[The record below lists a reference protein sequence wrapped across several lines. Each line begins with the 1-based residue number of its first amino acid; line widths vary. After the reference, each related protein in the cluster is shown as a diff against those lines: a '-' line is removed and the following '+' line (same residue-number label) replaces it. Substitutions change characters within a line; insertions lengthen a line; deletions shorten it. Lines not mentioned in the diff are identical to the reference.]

1 MRIATALLIGGAL
14 AGAGCRG
21 RAMTKNDSGAGG
33 AAGGAEVAP
42 PRGKAIALVYTSNVQ
57 GEYER
62 CGCPVHPLGGLAR
75 RAAEVDR
82 IRGESDGVISVDAGD
97 LFLPAEGAKKEA
109 KAPAPSEIERRAR
122 LLAAAY
128 ARMGVTAFSPGERD
142 LALGAPLLR
151 RVLAEAKVPAVSAN
165 LEDLDGQPLFDADRI
180 VDVAGVRVGI
190 FGVTA
195 MSPPDEGKMKSWG
208 VVVRDPVEAARKEVA
223 TLRARGARSVV
234 ALVHVGG
241 TPDSKRLLAA
251 VPGIDWAVLGHSGMN
266 LDDPESV
273 GGARM
278 LEAMSLGKNLGRL
291 DLHVVQGGGAG
302 PWAARGARAQLQT
315 ILADHRHQIA
325 EYHQRLTSS
334 PPPET
339 SLRKYYEQRVAEL
352 TGAVERETRELA
364 ALPPRVTGNW
374 FENRIVPLDTTMPD
388 QPGVAALVAVYDRE
402 SERLAAAGKP
412 VGIPTAAPR
421 RGGMADETG
430 PPTATYVGTD
440 RCATCHAPALAM
452 WKTTKHA
459 HALATLE
466 QAHRARSPECVPCHV
481 TGYLLPG
488 GPTDLA
494 AATKQFADVG
504 CEACHGPGSN
514 HVDAARTLA
523 AGSSPEKAATARS
536 AIARQVPAAV
546 CLGCHTPD
554 QTNNGF
560 DYNAFVPAILGP
572 GHGR

>member
-1 MRIATALLIGGAL
+1 MRVATALLIAGAL
-14 AGAGCRG
+14 GAGCRG
-21 RAMTKNDSGAGG
+21 RAVTKVDAGAGS
-33 AAGGAEVAP
+33 GGAEVAP
-42 PRGKAIALVYTSNVQ
+42 PRGKVIALVYTSNVL

-75 RAAEVDR
+75 RAAEIDR
-82 IRGESDGVISVDAGD
+82 IRSESDGLISVDAGD
-97 LFLPAEGAKKEA
+97 LFLPAEGAKTGA

-165 LEDLDGQPLFDADRI
+165 LEDLEGRPLLEADRI

-195 MSPPDEGKMKSWG
+195 MSPPDEAKLKGWG
-208 VVVRDPVEAARKEVA
+208 VVAREPIEAARKEVA
-223 TLRARGARSVV
+223 SLRARGARTVV

-251 VPGIDWAVLGHSGMN
+251 VPGVDWAVLGHSGMN
-266 LDDPESV
+266 LDDPETV

-278 LEAMSLGKNLGRL
+278 LEAQSLGKNLGRL
-291 DLHVVQGGGAG
+291 DLHVVEGGGAG
-302 PWAARGARAQLQT
+302 PWASRGARAQLQM
-315 ILADHRHQIA
+315 IRADHQHQIA
-325 EYHQRLTSS
+325 EYRQRLQAS
-334 PPPET
+334 PEPAPT
-339 SLRKYYEQRVAEL
+339 LRKYYEQRVAEL
-352 TGAVERETRELA
+352 ASAVERETRQIEA
-364 ALPPRVTGNW
+364 MPPRVIGNW

-421 RGGMADETG
+421 RGGLADENG

-440 RCATCHAPALAM
+440 TCATCHAPALAF

-466 QAHRARSPECVPCHV
+466 QAKRARSPECVPCHV

-488 GPTDLA
+488 GPKDIA
-494 AATKQFADVG
+494 AATSRFADVG
-504 CEACHGPGSN
+504 CESCHGPGSN
-514 HVDAARTLA
+514 HVDAARALA
-523 AGSSPEKAATARS
+523 AGASPEKAETARS
-536 AIARQVPAAV
+536 AISRAVPAAV

-554 QTNNGF
+554 QTNDGF
-560 DYNAFVPAILGP
+560 DYAAFLPATLGP